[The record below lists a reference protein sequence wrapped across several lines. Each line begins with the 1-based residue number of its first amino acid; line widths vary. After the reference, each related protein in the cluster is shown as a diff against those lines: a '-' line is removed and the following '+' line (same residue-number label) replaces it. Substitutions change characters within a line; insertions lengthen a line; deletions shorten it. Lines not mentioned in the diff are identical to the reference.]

1 MNPSIE
7 FPCPTCGQMNL
18 LPVDL
23 SGGRRQVFTT
33 DCEVCCRPIRITL
46 FLDDD
51 GTPVVDA
58 EAELMD

>member
-1 MNPSIE
+1 MDPYTE
-7 FPCPTCGQMNL
+7 FACPTCMQMNL
-18 LPVDL
+18 LPVDP